1 MSDDEELERGAELQ
15 LAQRHRVLIPG
26 ALHGLK
32 LWEAAVH
39 SPGTTGQ
46 ATLQFG
52 IAGALPKE
60 STIVVEFP
68 DAGWRMDKEPNITI
82 KASLG
87 RVPPRGKAHWDGATL
102 CITTLDEDIE
112 AGATL
117 TIVVSG
123 VTTPACATAATEL
136 TVTTFEKKILR
147 STVPPSIRGGQI
159 IDGPSKMTIPTL
171 PPGCL
176 HGARRWTPFNSC
188 PNAVADV
195 LLELGVNGA
204 IPTHG
209 KILVELAVED
219 GGGWEMPLHPSVA
232 AKVRPAASVALAA
245 TWTPDQHVLELGL
258 TDGEL
263 PMGSVVHITISGV
276 KNPPV
281 ERPASTARVTTLVH
295 QGGGVIDGPGKIQ
308 VARISALREIDL
320 ARAAATFT
328 AFGPNE
334 HGLLPLPKAIDA
346 YGSLAIALIK
356 EQLPLQLKLTVVEE
370 AHELPPVAA
379 APPPASK
386 KAKEEAN
393 AAPAQPPPPKEF
405 VARDDFVNFFTTI
418 YTPAFKYGQDF
429 RASAGRGHLDR
440 VQELMATGCD
450 PNAKDGYGW
459 TALHYAADRGVL
471 EVVDALANV
480 DLNAQD
486 VAGWTPLMCAAANGH
501 VAVISRLLELGADL
515 SVPSG
520 EGRTALHWAATRGMD
535 AAVRLLVVGGAAV
548 DAMDRSKWTP
558 LHCAAMHE
566 NVHCAKVLLE
576 YGATLSSVDALG
588 HSVLEYSDDSIALQ
602 LQAHV
607 QKLEAMGIQ
616 PKVAS

>member
-1 MSDDEELERGAELQ
+1 MSDDEELERGAELR
-15 LAQRHRVLIPG
+15 LAQRHRVIIPG

-39 SPGTTGQ
+39 SPATTGQ

-52 IAGALPKE
+52 ITGALPKE

-68 DAGWRMDKEPNITI
+68 DAGWRMELEPNITI

-87 RVPPRGKAHWDGATL
+87 RVPPRGKAHWDGVTL

-123 VTTPACATAATEL
+123 VTTPACATAATEM
-136 TVTTFEKKILR
+136 TVTTFEKKIIR

-159 IDGPSKMTIPTL
+159 IDGPSKITIPTL
-171 PPGCL
+171 PPGSL
-176 HGARRWTPFNSC
+176 HGATRWMPFNSC

-195 LLELGVNGA
+195 LLELGVSGA

-219 GGGWEMPLHPSVA
+219 GGWEMPLHPSVT

-245 TWTPDQHVLELGL
+245 TWTADQHVLELVL
-258 TDGEL
+258 TDGVL
-263 PMGSVVHITISGV
+263 PMGSIVQIAISSV

-281 ERPASTARVTTLVH
+281 ERQASTARVTTLVH
-295 QGGGVIDGPGKIQ
+295 QGGVIDGPGKIQ

-320 ARAAATFT
+320 ARAAETFN
-328 AFGPNE
+328 AFGPND

-346 YGSLAIALIK
+346 YGSLAIALTK
-356 EQLPLQLKLTVVEE
+356 EQVPSQLKLTVVDE

-379 APPPASK
+379 AAPPPTSK
-386 KAKEEAN
+386 KGKEDVN

-405 VARDDFVNFFTTI
+405 VALDDFVNFFTTI

-440 VQELMATGCD
+440 VRELMTTGCD

-459 TALHYAADRGVL
+459 TALHYAADHGVV
-471 EVVDALANV
+471 EVVDALARV
-480 DLNAQD
+480 DLDAQD
-486 VAGWTPLMCAAANGH
+486 VAGWTPLMCAAAHGH
-501 VAVISRLLELGADL
+501 VAVMSRLLGTF
-515 SVPSG
+515 S
-520 EGRTALHWAATRGMD
+520 
-535 AAVRLLVVGGAAV
+535 
-548 DAMDRSKWTP
+548 SKF
-558 LHCAAMHE
+558 
-566 NVHCAKVLLE
+566 
-576 YGATLSSVDALG
+576 
-588 HSVLEYSDDSIALQ
+588 
-602 LQAHV
+602 
-607 QKLEAMGIQ
+607 
-616 PKVAS
+616 